1 MKTFNEFCAE
11 AYQLDE
17 FVKPLLK
24 NALKGTAIGTGI
36 DYALNKAVGLFPKV
50 MQPGVKKVADVA
62 SWGPLAPAA
71 GAVQMYQDAQ
81 QRRERERAS
90 QERDRQAARAQS
102 ASLPSGSR
110 WYGRPEDDVRQKPD
124 PNIDRPLGIGRRYTR
139 NYEGIGT
146 QRP

>member
-1 MKTFNEFCAE
+1 MKTFNEFCVE

-24 NALKGTAIGTGI
+24 NTLRGTAIGTGI
-36 DYALNKAVGLFPKV
+36 DYALDKAVGLFPKV

-81 QRRERERAS
+81 QKRERV
-90 QERDRQAARAQS
+90 RQAAQAQS
-102 ASLPSGSR
+102 SSLPPGAR

-124 PNIDRPLGIGRRYTR
+124 PNIDRRLGIGRRYTR

-146 QRP
+146 QKP

>member
-24 NALKGTAIGTGI
+24 TALRGTAIGTGI
-36 DYALNKAVGLFPKV
+36 DYAVNKAVGLFPKV

-81 QRRERERAS
+81 QKR
-90 QERDRQAARAQS
+90 ERDRQAAAAQS
-102 ASLPSGSR
+102 SSLPPGAR

-124 PNIDRPLGIGRRYTR
+124 PNIDRRLGIGRRYKR

>member
-81 QRRERERAS
+81 QKR
-90 QERDRQAARAQS
+90 ERDRQAAQAQS
-102 ASLPSGSR
+102 SSLPPGAR
-110 WYGRPEDDVRQKPD
+110 WYGRPEDDVRRKPD
-124 PNIDRPLGIGRRYTR
+124 PNIDRPFGIGRRYTR

>member
-24 NALKGTAIGTGI
+24 TALRGTAIGTGI
-36 DYALNKAVGLFPKV
+36 EVASNQATKLFPKV
-50 MQPGVKKVADVA
+50 MQPGVKKVLDVA

-71 GAVQMYQDAQ
+71 GAVQMYQDTQ
-81 QRRERERAS
+81 QKR
-90 QERDRQAARAQS
+90 ERDRQAAQAQS
-102 ASLPSGSR
+102 SSLPSNAR
-110 WYGRPEDDVRQKPD
+110 WYGRPQDDIRPKPD
-124 PNIDRPLGIGRRYTR
+124 PNVDRPLAIGRRYKR
-139 NYEGIGT
+139 NYQGVGT

>member
-24 NALKGTAIGTGI
+24 TALRGTAIGTGI
-36 DYALNKAVGLFPKV
+36 DYALDKAVGLFPKV

-81 QRRERERAS
+81 QKR
-90 QERDRQAARAQS
+90 ERDRQAAAAQS
-102 ASLPSGSR
+102 ASLPPGAM
-110 WYGRPEDDVRQKPD
+110 WYGRPQDDVRRKSD
-124 PNIDRPLGIGRRYTR
+124 PNIDRPLAIGRRYKR

>member
-1 MKTFNEFCAE
+1 MKTFNEFCVE
-11 AYQLDE
+11 AYQLNE

-24 NALKGTAIGTGI
+24 TALRGTAIGTGI
-36 DYALNKAVGLFPKV
+36 DIATNKVAGLFPKV

-81 QRRERERAS
+81 KRREVEKAS
-90 QERDRQAARAQS
+90 QEMDRQAARAQS
-102 ASLPSGSR
+102 SSLPQGSK
-110 WYGRPEDDVRQKPD
+110 WYGKPQDDARPKRSDDPRLLAK
-124 PNIDRPLGIGRRYTR
+124 GRYITR
-139 NYEGIGT
+139 NYQGVGT

>member
-17 FVKPLLK
+17 FIKPIAKKLLR
-24 NALKGTAIGTGI
+24 GTAVGTGI
-36 DYALNKAVGLFPKV
+36 GAVTDKATSLFPKQ
-50 MQPGVKKVADVA
+50 MQPGVKKVIDVA

-81 QRRERERAS
+81 QIRERERAS
-90 QERDRQAARAQS
+90 QERDRQAARTQS

-110 WYGRPEDDVRQKPD
+110 WYGKPEDDIRPKRSDD
-124 PNIDRPLGIGRRYTR
+124 PRLLAKGRYITR
-139 NYEGIGT
+139 NYQGVGT

>member
-24 NALKGTAIGTGI
+24 TALRGTAIGTGI
-36 DYALNKAVGLFPKV
+36 DYALDKAVGLFPKV

-81 QRRERERAS
+81 QKR
-90 QERDRQAARAQS
+90 ERDRQASRAQS
-102 ASLPSGSR
+102 SSLPSGSR
-110 WYGRPEDDVRQKPD
+110 WYGKPEDDIRPKRSDD
-124 PNIDRPLGIGRRYTR
+124 PRLLAKGRYITR
-139 NYEGIGT
+139 NYQGVGT

>member
-1 MKTFNEFCAE
+1 MKTFNEFCIE

-24 NALKGTAIGTGI
+24 TALRGTAVGTGI
-36 DYALNKAVGLFPKV
+36 EVASNQASKLFPKV
-50 MQPGVKKVADVA
+50 MQPGVKKALDVA

-71 GAVQMYQDAQ
+71 GVVQMYQDAQ
-81 QRRERERAS
+81 QKR
-90 QERDRQAARAQS
+90 ERDRQAAQAQS
-102 ASLPSGSR
+102 SSLPPGAK
-110 WYGRPEDDVRQKPD
+110 WYGKPQDDIRSKPD
-124 PNIDRPLGIGRRYTR
+124 PNRDRPLAIGRRYKR